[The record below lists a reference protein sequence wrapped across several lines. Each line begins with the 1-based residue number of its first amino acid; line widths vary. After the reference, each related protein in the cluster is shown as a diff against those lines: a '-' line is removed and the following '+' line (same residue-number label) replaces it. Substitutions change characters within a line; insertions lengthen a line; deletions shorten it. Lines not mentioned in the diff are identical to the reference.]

1 MKHSSAFRNVNILL
15 LHLDIYVMICL
26 LLKKTHLFTK
36 HKQAELQCLYL
47 FTTHSPTVTDVLV
60 SGRNVG
66 ALRPGRRVPFRSL
79 APGLADDISRGHIIF
94 VTPTAL
100 KLLQLG
106 PNSKRGKLSGDH
118 CRFFK
123 CI

>member
-1 MKHSSAFRNVNILL
+1 MSTLL
-15 LHLDIYVMICL
+15 TFNTIYIIWRAISHIVIFVVQL
-26 LLKKTHLFTK
+26 V
-36 HKQAELQCLYL
+36 YL
-47 FTTHSPTVTDVLV
+47 PDQVEGWVIYIFTTRPPAVTDVFD

-66 ALRPGRRVPFRSL
+66 ALRPGRRVSFRSL
-79 APGLADDISRGHIIF
+79 ALAIADDISRGHIIF
-94 VTPTAL
+94 LTPTAL

-118 CRFFK
+118 CRFIQ

>member
-1 MKHSSAFRNVNILL
+1 
-15 LHLDIYVMICL
+15 MI
-26 LLKKTHLFTK
+26 KTSCGLS
-36 HKQAELQCLYL
+36 
-47 FTTHSPTVTDVLV
+47 FTTRTPTVPDVFD
-60 SGRNVG
+60 SGRNDG

-79 APGLADDISRGHIIF
+79 APGIADDISRGHIIF
-94 VTPTAL
+94 VTATAL

-106 PNSKRGKLSGDH
+106 PNSKRGKLLGDH